1 MTDQSEQVPKD
12 ELNKPIPKRSLPPLP
27 DLPDREWLAATVADV
42 EYIRA
47 MFNGQIQY
55 LTDKEKN
62 PILGEDDQ
70 PIERRQFKITYE
82 MKDYTLPN
90 GGPRK
95 GWLQLGCSWG
105 KNAKLPK
112 YLKKVGF
119 KYDEN
124 DMPTPAELIKFLK
137 GQHVFIQF
145 EFVEDDEGGQKQKLG
160 EAKRLAAGRVA
171 LGGVG
176 LQPPGTGGVRGVP
189 RSTRAAAATAWVKE
203 LRVGMVLSGN

>member
-42 EYIRA
+42 EYVRA

-145 EFVEDDEGGQKQKLG
+145 EFVEDDEGGQKQKLVG
-160 EAKRLAAGRVA
+160 DAIKIDESPASTLP
-171 LGGVG
+171 GGAVSG
-176 LQPPGTGGVRGVP
+176 DSP
-189 RSTRAAAATAWVKE
+189 ATPQTTNGDPTPEEEKAWDE
-203 LRVGMVLSGN
+203 